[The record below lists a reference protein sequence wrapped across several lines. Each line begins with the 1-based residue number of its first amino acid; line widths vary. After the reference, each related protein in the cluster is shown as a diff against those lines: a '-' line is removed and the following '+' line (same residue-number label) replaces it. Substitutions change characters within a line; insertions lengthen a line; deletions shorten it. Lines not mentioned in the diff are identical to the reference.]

1 VAWVRAL
8 AASSKLQKDNLLLFI
23 ITNLRCCSTMPAL
36 QLNFTTQQLDAIR
49 QQGLLDSRNG
59 YTYGDEEEWDNSA
72 ETMVIGNRVV
82 AGLNQLKEDLVVE
95 PVNLSILDNMLGYTP
110 RPGTNLSNFQALPF
124 GTQFPEG
131 PIEEAIVKRF
141 CGTKM
146 RHFVTRCIENN
157 DTFDDSPRVAYPIR
171 NLVSKLQ
178 QHILADRDKPE
189 DDLHEGEILTES
201 MIKNWMISD
210 DSEIVVCYLYLIKVV
225 QVALISCPDT

>member
-1 VAWVRAL
+1 
-8 AASSKLQKDNLLLFI
+8 
-23 ITNLRCCSTMPAL
+23 MPAL

-59 YTYGDEEEWDNSA
+59 YTYGDEEEWDDKA

-82 AGLNQLKEDLVVE
+82 AGLNQLKEDLVAG
-95 PVNLSILDNMLGYTP
+95 PVDLSVLDNMLGYTA
-110 RPGTNLSNFQALPF
+110 RPGTNLNNFQAFPF
-124 GTQFPEG
+124 EKRFPEG

-146 RHFVTRCIENN
+146 RNFVTSCIES
-157 DTFDDSPRVAYPIR
+157 DETFEDSPRVAYPIR

-178 QHILADRDKPE
+178 QHILAEDDPE
-189 DDLHEGEILTES
+189 DDLHDGEILTED
-201 MIKNWMISD
+201 MVKNWMISD
-210 DSEIVVCYLYLIKVV
+210 DNEIVECYLYLIKVV